1 MRLASGHSGYIWPNC
16 DILFLVTVAI
26 SERFRGVCLS
36 ECGQSGDLMNDVW
49 FYSYYAVFHDIFGGH
64 M

>member
-1 MRLASGHSGYIWPNC
+1 MAISGRIVTFC
-16 DILFLVTVAI
+16 FLVTVAI

-49 FYSYYAVFHDIFGGH
+49 FYSYYAVFHDSFGGH